1 MEAYMKYA
9 ILILIGYLLGTIPC
23 SYFVAKAMGNIDVR
37 KHGSGNAGATN
48 VLRTVGKKAA
58 LIALIGDVCKG
69 IIPAIIGNI
78 VLGMDGAVLCAIFAV
93 IGHCYPVTLGFK
105 GGKGV
110 ATAGGMII
118 GSNPLVALMLFV
130 YMLAIIRVTKFVSLA
145 SITAAIIYPIVFWF
159 LYDSLIIRL
168 GSIFLGIL
176 IVYKHR
182 ANIHRLFT
190 KEESKTTLFDK

>member
-1 MEAYMKYA
+1 MKYV
-9 ILILIGYLLGTIPC
+9 ILILVGYLIGTIPC
-23 SYFVAKAMGNIDVR
+23 SYLVGKFMGNIDIR

-58 LIALIGDVCKG
+58 LFALIGDVLKG
-69 IIPAIIGNI
+69 VVPAIIGNI
-78 VLGMDGAVLCAIFAV
+78 ILGMDGAVLCAIFAV

-118 GSNPLVALMLFV
+118 GTNPIVALFLFT
-130 YMLAIIRVTKFVSLA
+130 YMFIVIRVTKFVSLA
-145 SITAAIIYPIVFWF
+145 SITAAIIYPIIFWF
-159 LYDSLIIRL
+159 LYDSTIVRV

-182 ANIHRLFT
+182 ANIKRLIQ

>member
-1 MEAYMKYA
+1 MNY
-9 ILILIGYLLGTIPC
+9 IVLILVGYLIGTVPC
-23 SYFVAKAMGNIDVR
+23 SYLVGKFMGNIDVR
-37 KHGSGNAGATN
+37 EHGSGNAGATN

-58 LIALIGDVCKG
+58 LFALIGDVLKG
-69 IIPAIIGNI
+69 IVPAIIGQMI
-78 VLGMDGAVLCAIFAV
+78 LGMDGAVLCAIFAV
-93 IGHCYPVTLGFK
+93 IGHCYPITLGFK

-118 GSNPLVALMLFV
+118 GTNPLVALGLFI
-130 YMLAIIRVTKFVSLA
+130 YMFGLIRTTKYVSLA
-145 SITAAIIYPIVFWF
+145 SITAAIIYPIIFWF
-159 LYDSLIIRL
+159 LYDSTIVRV

-182 ANIHRLFT
+182 SNIKRLIQ

>member
-1 MEAYMKYA
+1 MKYA
-9 ILILIGYLLGTIPC
+9 ILILVGYLLGTIPC
-23 SYFVAKAMGNIDVR
+23 SYLIGKAMGNIDVR

-58 LIALIGDVCKG
+58 LFALIGDVIKG
-69 IIPAIIGNI
+69 ILPAVIGNI

-118 GSNPLVALMLFV
+118 GTNPVVALLLFV
-130 YMLAIIRVTKFVSLA
+130 YMFIVIRVTKFVSLA

-159 LYDSLIIRL
+159 LYDSTIVRL
-168 GSIFLGIL
+168 GSIFLGLL

-182 ANIHRLFT
+182 ENIGRLINR
-190 KEESKTTLFDK
+190 KESKTTLFDK

>member
-1 MEAYMKYA
+1 MKYV
-9 ILILIGYLLGTIPC
+9 ILILVGYLIGTIPC
-23 SYFVAKAMGNIDVR
+23 SYLVGKFMGNIDVR

-58 LIALIGDVCKG
+58 LIALIGDVLKG
-69 IIPAIIGNI
+69 VIPAIIGNI
-78 VLGMDGAVLCAIFAV
+78 ILGMDGAVLCAIFAV

-118 GSNPLVALMLFV
+118 GTNPIVALILFT
-130 YMLAIIRVTKFVSLA
+130 YMFILIRVTKFVSLA
-145 SITAAIIYPIVFWF
+145 SITAAIIYPIIFWF
-159 LYDSLIIRL
+159 LYDSTIVRV
-168 GSIFLGIL
+168 GSIFLGLL

-182 ANIHRLFT
+182 ENIIRLIK

>member
-1 MEAYMKYA
+1 MKYV
-9 ILILIGYLLGTIPC
+9 ILILVGYLIGTIPC
-23 SYFVAKAMGNIDVR
+23 SYLVGKFMGNIDIR

-58 LIALIGDVCKG
+58 LFALIGDVLKG
-69 IIPAIIGNI
+69 VVPAIIGNI
-78 VLGMDGAVLCAIFAV
+78 ILGMDGAVLCAIFAV

-118 GSNPLVALMLFV
+118 GTNPLVALFLFT
-130 YMLAIIRVTKFVSLA
+130 YMFIVIRVTKFVSLA
-145 SITAAIIYPIVFWF
+145 SITAAIIYPIIFWF
-159 LYDSLIIRL
+159 LYDSTIVRV

-182 ANIHRLFT
+182 ANIKRLIQ

>member
-1 MEAYMKYA
+1 MKYA
-9 ILILIGYLLGTIPC
+9 ILILVGYLLGTIPC
-23 SYFVAKAMGNIDVR
+23 SYIVGKTMGNIDVR

-58 LIALIGDVCKG
+58 LIALIGDVLKG
-69 IIPAIIGNI
+69 IVPAIIGNI
-78 VLGMDGAVLCAIFAV
+78 VLGIDGAVLCAIFAV

-118 GSNPLVALMLFV
+118 GTNPLVAVLLFI
-130 YMLAIIRVTKFVSLA
+130 YMFAVIRVTKFVSLA
-145 SITAAIIYPIVFWF
+145 SVTAAIIYPIVFWF
-159 LYDSLIIRL
+159 LYDSLIVRV
-168 GSIFLGIL
+168 GSILLGLL

-182 ANIHRLFT
+182 ANIKRLLT
-190 KEESKTTLFDK
+190 NTESKTTLFDK

>member
-1 MEAYMKYA
+1 MKYV
-9 ILILIGYLLGTIPC
+9 ILILVGYLIGTIPC
-23 SYFVAKAMGNIDVR
+23 SYLVGKLMGNIDIR

-58 LIALIGDVCKG
+58 LFALIGDVLKG
-69 IIPAIIGNI
+69 VVPAIIGNI
-78 VLGMDGAVLCAIFAV
+78 ILGMDGAVLCAIFAV

-118 GSNPLVALMLFV
+118 GTNPIVALFLFS
-130 YMLAIIRVTKFVSLA
+130 YMFIVIRVTKFVSFA
-145 SITAAIIYPIVFWF
+145 SITAAIIYPIIFWF
-159 LYDSLIIRL
+159 LYDSAIVRV

-176 IVYKHR
+176 IIYKHR
-182 ANIHRLFT
+182 ANIKRLIQ
-190 KEESKTTLFDK
+190 KKESKTTLFDK